1 MKKVLKKLCFIAVLL
16 SLFSSCEN
24 KISEYEYS
32 VKSNFENN
40 DEFGR
45 EVIIDN
51 VYCFELDENNIILN
65 KREIGVMSFQD
76 KKTFTV
82 SSCVSSVYVIYRC
95 RTMNNNGSPYNKIH
109 FKTKTSSLNPDYTNE
124 IILNGYLSDIEF
136 FEDEFYNLINNN

>member
-32 VKSNFENN
+32 IYNSFETINPY
-40 DEFGR
+40 GR

-51 VYCFELDENNIILN
+51 VYSLELDKNNIILN
-65 KREIGVMSFQD
+65 KREIGVMSYQD

-82 SSCVSSVYVIYRC
+82 SSSVASVYVIYRY
-95 RTMNNNGSPYNKIH
+95 REMNPEGAPYDMIYL
-109 FKTKTSSLNPDYTNE
+109 KTKNYNLGENITE
-124 IILNGYLSDIEF
+124 IKLGYDNIIS
-136 FEDEFYNLINNN
+136 EDEFYNLINNN